1 MTRVGCVAVA
11 LVLSMFAFY
20 QVNCDDIDDDE
31 TTCDVL
37 RDIARDIDSANCTTN
52 GNTTNGNTDCDTLRC
67 MSTTPLATTEYNVTV
82 LPCNKP
88 PGIRVTLVVNGN
100 RELDGRIFTESED
113 VNVAGGAA
121 TVKVTLDQLE
131 DEHSI
136 GVALRSVAPTFG
148 IDTTFL
154 NYTRIPVECEGGG
167 ATGVR
172 GQVLLI
178 VLLSAIMA
186 IWQLL

>member
-20 QVNCDDIDDDE
+20 QGQLLNIVTSFRRLIAHVRARIFTCRYPAPLCFAVNCDDIDDDE

-37 RDIARDIDSANCTTN
+37 RDIASDIDSANCTTN
-52 GNTTNGNTDCDTLRC
+52 GKTDCDTLRC
-67 MSTTPLATTEYNVTV
+67 MSTSSFVPTSYNITV

-100 RELDGRIFTESED
+100 RELDGINFTESED
-113 VNVAGGAA
+113 VNIAGGAA

-136 GVALRSVAPTFG
+136 GVAV
-148 IDTTFL
+148 
-154 NYTRIPVECEGGG
+154 
-167 ATGVR
+167 
-172 GQVLLI
+172 
-178 VLLSAIMA
+178 
-186 IWQLL
+186 